1 MIFADKLIQLRKK
14 SGWSQEELAEQMH
27 VTRQSV
33 SKWEGAQAI
42 PELEKLIRLSEL
54 FSVSIDSLLKDEM
67 EIDGGA
73 APAQDVSPCRRV
85 TMAEANAFLSATAAT
100 AKPIAIAVL
109 LCILSPVCL
118 FLLAAFSE
126 VPAYGLTE
134 NAACGIGMVVLLVLV
149 AIAVVLFISCGHK
162 TAPFAY
168 LEKESFEAEYGVS
181 GMAKDRREQYKSSH
195 AKHNVTGVCICI
207 ASCIPLFCTALFDAA
222 NELLLVP
229 MLCAT
234 MALAGIGAAL
244 LVHNGILW
252 ASFEKLLQDGDYA
265 KAKKEK
271 RALLAPASTAYWL
284 LATAVF
290 LTYSFITDDWEHSW
304 IVWPIAG
311 VLYPVLL
318 ALLNIAYRKK

>member
-1 MIFADKLIQLRKK
+1 
-14 SGWSQEELAEQMH
+14 MH

-54 FSVSIDSLLKDEM
+54 FGVSIDYLLKDEI
-67 EIDGGA
+67 EADESS
-73 APAQDVSPCRRV
+73 APAQDVPACKRV
-85 TMAEANAFLSATAAT
+85 TMAEANAFLSAKAAT
-100 AKPIAIAVL
+100 AKPIASAIL
-109 LCILSPVCL
+109 LCILSPICL
-118 FLLAAFSE
+118 LLLAALSE

-134 NAACGIGMVVLLVLV
+134 NVACGIGMVVLLVLA
-149 AIAVVLFISCGHK
+149 AIAVAIFLSCGHK

-181 GMAKDRREQYKSSH
+181 GMARDRREQYKTRY
-195 AKHNVTGVCICI
+195 ARRNVMGVSLCII
-207 ASCIPLFCTALFDAA
+207 SCIPLFCAAIFDAA
-222 NELLLVP
+222 NELLLVS

-244 LVHNGILW
+244 LVQNGILW